1 MLVPSIYAR
10 DRNEKMS
17 DLESEVPELSSLVE
31 ELHDVKVKWFSIGL
45 QLKIRP
51 ATLKTIES
59 SHPNSNMDRMFSDM
73 MDEWLRIADKP
84 TWDVIVVVLRSR
96 SVGEEALANSLAR
109 RRPTPGTEAKGK
121 LYNFSAQY

>member
-1 MLVPSIYAR
+1 
-10 DRNEKMS
+10 MS
-17 DLESEVPELSSLVE
+17 DLESEVPVLSSLEE
-31 ELHDVKVKWFSIGL
+31 ELRDVKVKWFSIGL

-96 SVGEEALANSLAR
+96 SVGEEALAKNLAG